1 MTLEK
6 LESAVNHVQN
16 IYEHDRQ
23 LYTECPHDPLEA
35 RERHMKWLKPGKLY
49 TLLEYQLLILFRK

>member
-49 TLLEYQLLILFRK
+49 MLL